1 MPPPIFTDAY
11 IRKMCPENHP
21 IPLAKI
27 PTMGVTK
34 PPQYLAKG
42 YTGIKY
48 VPPPHRPPRTVH
60 TLATMMAGTSEPEA
74 VRSQAAVIENFLT
87 QSYQTANDLNV
98 EREVGAILNEM
109 VGQVEAEGEEE
120 TKAEVEVD
128 AGGSFTRQPEMTPAQ
143 MEERAETKAQFY
155 RSRQVE
161 KDARDEE
168 AMERVREAGV
178 GKISYTSPAKT
189 RSQASELITPA
200 SAGKSPMRRG
210 RKPGSKNRSKVEI
223 EGEKR
228 QRQKNIEEGQ
238 RAEEAYRKQNLRG
251 GAPTTGRSKY

>member
-27 PTMGVTK
+27 PTMGATK

-87 QSYQTANDLNV
+87 QSYQTANVLNV
-98 EREVGAILNEM
+98 ERQVGAILNEM

-120 TKAEVEVD
+120 TKAEVEVGTMGPTTPEGK
-128 AGGSFTRQPEMTPAQ
+128 GGSGVATPESINKGSKGRGLGGGRVSGGA
-143 MEERAETKAQFY
+143 AELDY
-155 RSRQVE
+155 S
-161 KDARDEE
+161 DEE
-168 AMERVREAGV
+168 GGAAEEKMD
-178 GKISYTSPAKT
+178 ISQLTPLTRKT
-189 RSQASELITPA
+189 RSDK
-200 SAGKSPMRRG
+200 GKPRGPNPQTSDRRG
-210 RKPGSKNRSKVEI
+210 M
-223 EGEKR
+223 
-228 QRQKNIEEGQ
+228 
-238 RAEEAYRKQNLRG
+238 RAEDPQTRAAKKRKTEYEKTPSGNLR